1 MFLANMWWLAYVTIP
16 GMIALQLYLG
26 LYWAFAA
33 LIIRGKGWVS
43 SKYFQSA
50 TGVSWIL
57 GFSAVWCALEWL
69 RGIVITGLPWM
80 FLGHTQSPW
89 LVMCQVADALGVYGI
104 SFWVAAV
111 NALVF
116 LLIVNNGRV
125 RSLAPIATVA
135 ALLGITLG
143 YGLHRRWQTPRMLTA
158 GPRILLVQPNF
169 PQTNS
174 GAKGAS
180 QQQMID
186 FHINATARAIQKYGN
201 VDLACWSETMMPA
214 LNEAYRT
221 AIEEF
226 VPSVA
231 METNEWFEQVSHLA
245 SRDQVNII
253 TGGLFHA
260 RPRIESDRL
269 IFDDRRNSAFL
280 FRTSG
285 RLDLAHYDKI
295 HLVPFGEYMPF
306 RDSAWLGWLH
316 NLLMRLS
323 PYDYDY
329 TLTTPGS
336 VENPAV
342 FRLNIKGNPTTRIL
356 TPICFE
362 DIDASLCAALMR
374 GPGGK
379 RADLLVNLTNDGWF
393 RGGENAQHLQA
404 ALFRSIENR
413 VPIARSVNTGISAF
427 IDSYGRVTETVAVR
441 TEGVAVQQV
450 MLDSRYTLYT
460 RVGDLFAWLCTLITL
475 LLVGFG
481 LVDRWGGRHP

>member
-1 MFLANMWWLAYVTIP
+1 
-16 GMIALQLYLG
+16 
-26 LYWAFAA
+26 
-33 LIIRGKGWVS
+33 
-43 SKYFQSA
+43 
-50 TGVSWIL
+50 
-57 GFSAVWCALEWL
+57 
-69 RGIVITGLPWM
+69 
-80 FLGHTQSPW
+80 
-89 LVMCQVADALGVYGI
+89 
-104 SFWVAAV
+104 
-111 NALVF
+111 
-116 LLIVNNGRV
+116 
-125 RSLAPIATVA
+125 VA
-135 ALLGITLG
+135 ALLGISLG

-158 GPRILLVQPNF
+158 GPMVLVVQPNF

-180 QQQMID
+180 QQEMID
-186 FHINATARAIQKYGN
+186 FHVNATASAIQKYGGI
-201 VDLACWSETMMPA
+201 DLACWSETMMPP
-214 LNEAYRT
+214 LNEEYRT
-221 AIEEF
+221 ALHENHFVHENPDGGAPINAAEE
-226 VPSVA
+226 SDR
-231 METNEWFEQVSHLA
+231 WLGQVTQLA

-260 RPRIESDRL
+260 ALDKKNYV
-269 IFDDRRNSAFL
+269 FQDRRNSAFL
-280 FRTSG
+280 IRPSG

-336 VENPAV
+336 LENPAV
-342 FRLNIKGNPTTRIL
+342 FRLNIRGNPTTRIL

-393 RGGENAQHLQA
+393 KAGENAQHLQA
-404 ALFRSIENR
+404 GLFRSIENR
-413 VPIARSVNTGISAF
+413 VPIARSVNTGISTF
-427 IDSYGRVTETVAVR
+427 IDSYGRVTDTVAVR

-475 LLVGFG
+475 LLIGFG